1 MKPVGTTKWRGVTEM
16 DKFGITKEVAG
27 QRVQSCDERMP
38 GSRKSAG
45 GNNRGVARRCGQR
58 GAEALGGAFVMMMLL
73 PLMFLI
79 VDIAWGVFIKVTLQ
93 HAVRE
98 GVRYAI
104 TSQTKSNSEGVAL
117 GHLGS
122 IKDVTIS
129 SAGGILAGQE
139 EKVSVTFYTP
149 DLTEDTSTNR
159 NRGGNVVMVNIENF
173 EYRPLIPVYTI
184 GEWQKLEILQ
194 DPPIRITVHA
204 ADRMESCPL
213 GVCAPL

>member
-1 MKPVGTTKWRGVTEM
+1 MGDLSISAKATRPPCRQ
-16 DKFGITKEVAG
+16 AG
-27 QRVQSCDERMP
+27 NGKRSH
-38 GSRKSAG
+38 K
-45 GNNRGVARRCGQR
+45 QR
-58 GAEALGGAFVMMMLL
+58 GAEALGGALVMMLLL

-79 VDIAWGVFIKVTLQ
+79 VDIAWGVFVKVTLQ

-104 TSQTKSNSEGVAL
+104 TSQTATNAEGANM

-122 IKDVTIS
+122 IKAKTITA
-129 SAGGILAGQE
+129 AGGILAGQE
-139 EKVSVTFYTP
+139 DKVSVTFYTP
-149 DLTEDTSTNR
+149 DTLAEDTGASR

-184 GEWQKLEILQ
+184 GSMQKLEIRE
-194 DPPIRITVHA
+194 DPPIRISVHA

>member
-1 MKPVGTTKWRGVTEM
+1 MGETTLGAKDNPAATGEQTG
-16 DKFGITKEVAG
+16 K
-27 QRVQSCDERMP
+27 RVR
-38 GSRKSAG
+38 R
-45 GNNRGVARRCGQR
+45 ARGQR
-58 GAEALGGAFVMMMLL
+58 GAEALGGAFVMMLLL

-79 VDIAWGVFIKVTLQ
+79 VDIAWGVFVKVTLQ

-104 TSQTKSNSEGVAL
+104 TSQTATNASGANM

-122 IKDVTIS
+122 IKARTIAA
-129 SAGGILAGQE
+129 AGGILAGQE
-139 EKVSVTFYTP
+139 DKVTVTFYTP
-149 DLTEDTSTNR
+149 DSLVEDTSATR
-159 NRGGNVVMVNIENF
+159 NRGGNVVMVNIENY

-184 GEWQKLEILQ
+184 GDWQKLEIRQ

>member
-1 MKPVGTTKWRGVTEM
+1 MRNLSTTATATGWR
-16 DKFGITKEVAG
+16 AG
-27 QRVQSCDERMP
+27 E
-38 GSRKSAG
+38 AG
-45 GNNRGVARRCGQR
+45 NGKRSHRQR
-58 GAEALGGAFVMMMLL
+58 GAEALGGAFVMMLLL

-79 VDIAWGVFIKVTLQ
+79 VDIAWGIFVKVSLQ

-98 GVRYAI
+98 GVRFAI
-104 TSQTKSNSEGVAL
+104 TSQTSNDADGVNM

-122 IKDVTIS
+122 IKARTIA

-139 EKVSVTFYTP
+139 DKVTVTFYTP
-149 DLTEDTSTNR
+149 DTLAEDTGASR

-184 GEWQKLEILQ
+184 GEWQKLEIRE
-194 DPPIRITVHA
+194 DPPIRISVHA

>member
-1 MKPVGTTKWRGVTEM
+1 MGELSATATE
-16 DKFGITKEVAG
+16 TRRRAG
-27 QRVQSCDERMP
+27 KT
-38 GSRKSAG
+38 GSGKRFH
-45 GNNRGVARRCGQR
+45 GQR
-58 GAEALGGAFVMMMLL
+58 GAEALGGAFVMMLLL

-79 VDIAWGVFIKVTLQ
+79 VDIAWGVFVKVTLQ

-104 TSQTKSNSEGVAL
+104 TSQTATDSQGVNM

-122 IKDVTIS
+122 IKSQTIAA
-129 SAGGILAGQE
+129 AGGILAGQE
-139 EKVSVTFYTP
+139 HKVSVSFFTP
-149 DLTEDTSTNR
+149 DTLTEDTSATR

-184 GEWQKLEILQ
+184 GEWQKLEIRE
-194 DPPIRITVHA
+194 DPPMLITVHA

>member
-1 MKPVGTTKWRGVTEM
+1 
-16 DKFGITKEVAG
+16 
-27 QRVQSCDERMP
+27 
-38 GSRKSAG
+38 
-45 GNNRGVARRCGQR
+45 
-58 GAEALGGAFVMMMLL
+58 MMLLL

-79 VDIAWGVFIKVTLQ
+79 VDIAWGVFVKVTLQ

-104 TSQTKSNSEGVAL
+104 TSQTATNAEGANM
-117 GHLGS
+117 GHIGS
-122 IKDVTIS
+122 IKSMTIA

-139 EKVSVTFYTP
+139 DKVSVTFYTP
-149 DLTEDTSTNR
+149 DTLAEDTGASR
-159 NRGGNVVMVNIENF
+159 NRGGNVVMVNIEDF

-184 GEWQKLEILQ
+184 GSLQTLEIRE
-194 DPPIRITVHA
+194 DPPIRISVHA